1 MTNTASHWSPP
12 VSDTLDINTI
22 HVYIYKVIYTTIIHI
37 FNKHDIRPHLLRYA
51 HTHEYRKKE
60 RKSLFFYFFVS
71 FRGKTEEG
79 KKCTIFFSRNTTHL
93 TNTRA
98 ERACVSVSE

>member
-1 MTNTASHWSPP
+1 M
-12 VSDTLDINTI
+12 
-22 HVYIYKVIYTTIIHI
+22 YIYIKLYILSTIIHI

-93 TNTRA
+93 TDTRA